1 MKDMITI
8 DREVLEELDDL
19 LPRIDDDDPI
29 VPALRDLLYKKIR
42 PLLREPCPACAG
54 RGRGW
59 SAEGEYVQCATCKG
73 SGFVQPFD
81 ASQEAL
87 ELIAMTNPD
96 HVRIRGQPGFLIY
109 PEAFDPRK
117 IASSAIRADPIEVVG
132 CPGEAP
138 PAVIFKEL
146 RP

>member
-29 VPALRDLLYKKIR
+29 VPALRGLLYKKIR

-54 RGRGW
+54 RSRGW
-59 SAEGEYVQCATCKG
+59 SAEGEYVQCETCQG
-73 SGFVQPFD
+73 QGTVHPYD
-81 ASQEAL
+81 ARQEAL
-87 ELIAMTNPD
+87 ELIARTNPD

-117 IASSAIRADPIEVVG
+117 IASSAIRADPVEVVDG
-132 CPGEAP
+132 PGEAP
-138 PAVIFKEL
+138 PVGIFKEL
-146 RP
+146 RQ

>member
-29 VPALRDLLYKKIR
+29 VQALRDLLYKKIR

-59 SAEGEYVQCATCKG
+59 SAEGEYVQCETCQG
-73 SGFVQPFD
+73 QGTVHPYD
-81 ASQEAL
+81 ARQEAL
-87 ELIAMTNPD
+87 ELIALMKPYY
-96 HVRIRGQPGFLIY
+96 VRIDGPPGFLIY

-117 IASSAIRADPIEVVG
+117 IASSVLGLAPPEIIDM
-132 CPGEAP
+132 PGEAP
-138 PAVIFKEL
+138 PVVIFKEL
-146 RP
+146 RQ